1 MPSTRNPA
9 TVVQPGPGL
18 IPTGVVTSSS
28 VISGAGGGS
37 EADLLAHIN
46 DPVGAHAGSAISVD
60 DTSLTAVALLGIGVK
75 SGGVGKDATGL
86 DAQEAFDNIDLRL
99 TKLRGFV
106 ATISDNAASFG
117 GDHNNATL
125 DTIVDPSF
133 GNPLAGGVFSLREG
147 TYVVTN
153 LATAWTGRTF
163 MSTSNVLTKVNLG
176 AGRASNI
183 PVSYVHLMGVGL
195 GTTDSTYRYAIIG
208 GVYLDLH
215 HDRGLNFVE
224 AGSLLVDAPG
234 SAKVVLRGIVGTGN
248 ASLTTAT
255 NCLEI
260 TNGGIIDISDCM
272 YDGDARPSSSTIT
285 SKLSIHDFLDT
296 TLESTINIRNCSF
309 HVSAVTPG
317 ASSLLMDNVRAPTRF
332 TNCHFILFGATGDDS
347 WALSATNCHSIVFD
361 NCIFSNDLGQVIR
374 CVNSGITFIDCQ
386 FTGGAITTVANP
398 QLICGEGYVNGTDE
412 THKLR
417 FIRCIATFGAANVRA
432 SGAPS
437 LPIIELGGH
446 AMNFSGSSATLTW
459 AASVMTVTGLAG
471 MTPDVVGS
479 TIAISASAANN
490 GSYVVTDYL
499 SATSVKYFDAGGS
512 TDANNGT
519 IDWYL
524 VNVPTAFTGQVEVEG
539 LSINA
544 VSGAI
549 GVHNNT
555 TVVLHDHPSNRAP
568 NRYAGVTVDMKGNNP
583 LNTGTLGSYGAKASK
598 PFNGQGQG
606 CVIEIVGAETATID
620 SQRPKLC
627 VENLQVLHVGS
638 PATLDVP
645 RGVLRAAWCDIQGL
659 VVDGSGASAFSY
671 TYPVTFFVRSVE
683 VNDFQMFPTAGVPVD
698 SGSSSEM
705 ITLWKGCRL
714 TGLRYHHRNSIN
726 WSGPGA
732 AWPLFLLATDAVL
745 RSAFVYIDV
754 DVWLAKD
761 LIRVDSRSKVEG
773 STFIT
778 QKLNGATQH
787 FIQDFTGNGTTIVN
801 NLFQW
806 TNVAATG
813 VQAANIT
820 GNFAVVMGNQFL
832 TEGVVVGDMP
842 TTVVSGA
849 NVLDINIL
857 GYGAPAYL
865 FVEVY

>member
-9 TVVQPGPGL
+9 LAVVPGPGL

-60 DTSLTAVALLGIGVK
+60 DTSLTAVALLNIDVK
-75 SGGVGKDATGL
+75 SGGVGKDALGL
-86 DAQEAFDNIDLRL
+86 DAQEAFNNIDLRL
-99 TKLRGFV
+99 TRLRGFV
-106 ATISDNAASFG
+106 GTISDNVNSFG
-117 GDHNNATL
+117 GDHDSNNL
-125 DTIVDPSF
+125 DTIVDP
-133 GNPLAGGVFSLREG
+133 GGGGLLGQGVFSIRQG
-147 TYVVTN
+147 SYTVTN
-153 LATAWTGRTF
+153 TASGWSNASVVAVSGSATR
-163 MSTSNVLTKVNLG
+163 VLLG
-176 AGRASNI
+176 AGRAQNLSLTA
-183 PVSYVHLMGVGL
+183 SSLTGVGL

-215 HDRGLNFVE
+215 HDRGVNFVE

-272 YDGDARPSSSTIT
+272 YGGAARPSSSTIT
-285 SKLSIHDFLDT
+285 SKLSIHDFLDPF
-296 TLESTINIRNCSF
+296 LESTINIRNCSF

-317 ASSLLMDNVRAPTRF
+317 ASSLLMADVRAPTRF
-332 TNCHFILFGATGDDS
+332 TNCHFILFGATGDS

-386 FTGGAITTVANP
+386 FTGGATTTLANP
-398 QLICGEGYVNGTDE
+398 QLICGEGYVSGTDQ

-446 AMNFSGSSATLTW
+446 GVNFSGSSATLTW

-479 TIAISASAANN
+479 TITISASAANN

-519 IDWYL
+519 IDWSL

-598 PFNGQGQG
+598 PFNSQGQG

-671 TYPVTFFVRSVE
+671 TYPVTFFVRAVE